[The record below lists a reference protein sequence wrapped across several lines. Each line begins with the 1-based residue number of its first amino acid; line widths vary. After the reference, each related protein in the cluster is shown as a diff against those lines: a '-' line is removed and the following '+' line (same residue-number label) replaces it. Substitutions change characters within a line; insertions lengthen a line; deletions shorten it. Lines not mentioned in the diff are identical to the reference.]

1 MRTPRGARPRR
12 ATSAEWSDWRWQV
25 RNRLRTVEEVAA
37 ALRLPG
43 WAQNV
48 ERGLLRRFP
57 VAVTPYYLSL
67 ARPGKANDP
76 IARQILPAAEEGV
89 ALAGETPD
97 PLAEDALSPV
107 PGVVRRYP
115 DRALIVPTSFCA
127 THCRHCFRKRGWAG
141 GGVALKKSELLR
153 AVEFVRS
160 TPAIRDVL
168 VTGGDPLHLGPR
180 LLAMLL
186 TELRKVPHLEVLRV
200 ASRAPVTLPQR
211 IDEELLALLRAVRPL
226 WFLTHFN
233 HRVEVTPLAASALR
247 RLVDAGIPVQNQTV
261 LLKGVNDTSAKQLA
275 LARALLAL
283 GVRPYYLHLPDP
295 VAGTG
300 HFRVPLDRAV
310 DVVRGMF
317 GKIAGFGIPRL
328 VVDLPGGKGKVPVMP
343 SFLRRRDGDDLW
355 FESPLGGGEVLYRER
370 AANRGDARSRPGVAG
385 PPEPG

>member
-1 MRTPRGARPRR
+1 MRTPGGTDPRR
-12 ATSAEWSDWRWQV
+12 VAAVKWNDWRWQV
-25 RNRLRTVEEVAA
+25 RNRLRTVAQVAA

-43 WAQNV
+43 CA
-48 ERGLLRRFP
+48 RGLERKLLLRFP

-67 ARPGKANDP
+67 ARSGKADDP
-76 IARQILPAAEEGV
+76 IARQILPMPEEGE

-127 THCRHCFRKRGWAG
+127 THCRHCFRKRAWNG
-141 GGVALKKSELLR
+141 GAALTRADLLR
-153 AVEFVRS
+153 AVKFVRD
-160 TPAIRDVL
+160 TPALRDVL
-168 VTGGDPLHLGPR
+168 VTGGDPLHLEPR
-180 LLAMLL
+180 RLALLL
-186 TELRKVPHLEVLRV
+186 TELRKVPHLEVLRI

-211 IDEELLALLRAVRPL
+211 IDGELIALLRAVRPL

-233 HRVEVTPLAASALR
+233 HRVEVTPLAESALR
-247 RLVDAGIPVQNQTV
+247 RLLDAGITVLNQTV
-261 LLKGVNDTSAKQLA
+261 LLKGVNDTSAEQLA

-283 GVRPYYLHLPDP
+283 GVKPYYLHLPDP

-317 GKIAGFGIPRL
+317 GRIAGFGIPRL

-343 SFLRRRDGDDLW
+343 GFLRRRDGDDLW

-370 AANRGDARSRPGVAG
+370 PRAG
-385 PPEPG
+385 RRRT